1 MKTAKEYRDQAWNSL
16 EGKWMDGVII
26 ALVYLLIVSVFAG
39 GNVFT
44 AHFGGDQLASGSST
58 LLNLANIFLITPLG
72 AAIAMMFLDFVRGEK
87 IAIPTVIDHFKNH
100 YSTVLI
106 AGVIISVLS
115 FLGIVTLGILS
126 IYFALCYG
134 MTFYI
139 IRDYP
144 ELTWRE
150 AMKTSREMMYGHKFD
165 YLWLQ
170 LSFIGWIILCICTMG
185 IGLLWLMPYMQTT
198 EAAFYNDLKAETIV
212 EENDGVQEAE
222 VVE

>member
-16 EGKWMDGVII
+16 EGKWMDGVVIT
-26 ALVYLLIVSVFAG
+26 LVYLLIVSVFAG

-44 AHFGGDQLASGSST
+44 AEFGGDKLASGSSA
-58 LLNLANIFLITPLG
+58 LLNLVSIFLITPLG
-72 AAIAMMFLDFVRGEK
+72 AAISMTFLDFVRGKE
-87 IAIPTVIDHFKNH
+87 IGLGSVIDHFKST

-106 AGVIISVLS
+106 AGVVISLLS
-115 FLGIVTLGILS
+115 FLGIFTFGILS

-144 ELTWRE
+144 NLTWRE
-150 AMKTSREMMYGHKFD
+150 AMQTSREMMNGHKLDF
-165 YLWLQ
+165 LWLQ
-170 LSFIGWIILCICTMG
+170 LSFIGWIILCFCTMG
-185 IGLLWLMPYMQTT
+185 IGLLWLVPYMETA
-198 EAAFYNDLKAETIV
+198 EAHFYNDLKAETIV